1 MIRTLLVTALFLL
14 LSLFGSGCSEEPVKF
29 EKPDAATQ
37 FTFISGQQKKLSD
50 YAGQWL
56 LVNFWSVSCPPCFQE
71 MPDLSRL
78 HNELR
83 DDNFQLIGVAMPYDR
98 PDDIVATQQKMQLSY
113 PVSIDI
119 TGEINQAFGIVRAIP
134 SSYLLNPQGNV
145 AKRYTGIITYEEFIE
160 DLQTSQL
167 AFNERK

>member
-1 MIRTLLVTALFLL
+1 VIRKLLATALLL
-14 LSLFGSGCSEEPVKF
+14 LGSACSEEPAKLD
-29 EKPDAATQ
+29 KPDANTQ
-37 FTFISGQQKKLSD
+37 FTFISGQQKLLAD

-56 LVNFWSVSCPPCFQE
+56 LVNFWSVSCPPCYRE

-78 HNELR
+78 HTELSNN
-83 DDNFQLIGVAMPYDR
+83 NFQLIGVAMPYDR

-119 TGEINQAFGIVRAIP
+119 AGDINRAFGIVKAIP
-134 SSYLLNPQGNV
+134 SSYLLNPQGNL
-145 AKRYTGIITYEEFIE
+145 AKRYTGIITYEQFIK
-160 DLQTSQL
+160 DLQEKQL